1 VKKLFK
7 IMFVLLLGAAAVGG
21 YMAWRSGCCRDWGSQ
36 GSWSQW
42 SSCDDDQGA
51 ETTT

>member
-21 YMAWRSGCCRDWGSQ
+21 YMAWRSGCCRDWGSE

-42 SSCDDDQGA
+42 SSCDDEQPS
-51 ETTT
+51 ETA